1 MQKIFVRRSTDNHE
15 DVVIM
20 MMMTMRVF
28 ALNRKISSKFLPPE
42 VRDVEYDR
50 LLNQKK

>member
-15 DVVIM
+15 DGVIM
-20 MMMTMRVF
+20 MMMRVF

-42 VRDVEYDR
+42 VRDVEYDK